1 MSLIR
6 IIARL
11 DVKGANLIK
20 GINLEGLR
28 VLGLPNNYARE
39 YYLDGIDE
47 LIYMDSVASLYGRNH
62 LASIIESTAQDVF
75 IPITVGG
82 GIRSIQD
89 VKDIL
94 RAGAD
99 KIALNSASIA
109 NPNLITEIALK
120 FGSQCVVSSIEA
132 RKISTGRWE
141 ALYDNGREKSGLDVV
156 EWAQLCVTKGA
167 GEILLTSVDKEG
179 TRRGFDVELVK
190 AVTSAVNVPV
200 IASGGMGSP
209 EDLVEVVKVGGADA
223 VAAAD
228 ILHYKRYDVPTIRR
242 VALSAGIKVR
252 EFIYE

>member
-11 DVKGANLIK
+11 DIKGANLIK

-28 VLGLPNNYARE
+28 VLGSPNDYARE
-39 YYLDGIDE
+39 YYLNGIDE

-62 LASIIESTAQDVF
+62 LATIIESTAQDVF

-82 GIRSIQD
+82 GIRSIQN

-132 RKISTGRWE
+132 RKIGAGKWE
-141 ALYDNGREKSGLDVV
+141 ALYENGREKSGLDVV

-209 EDLVEVVKVGGADA
+209 EDLVEVVKFGGADA

-228 ILHYKRYDVPTIRR
+228 ILHYKRSDVPTIRQ

-252 EFIYE
+252 EFTYE

>member
-11 DVKGANLIK
+11 DIKGSNLIK

-28 VLGLPNNYARE
+28 VVGSPNRYARE
-39 YYLDGIDE
+39 YYKSGIDE

-62 LASIIESTAQDVF
+62 LATIIESTASEVF

-82 GIRSIQD
+82 GIRTIQD
-89 VKDIL
+89 AKDIL

-132 RKISTGRWE
+132 KRVSSGKWE

-156 EWAQLCVTKGA
+156 EWAQLCVAKGA
-167 GEILLTSVDKEG
+167 GEILLTSVDNEG
-179 TRRGFDVELVK
+179 TRRGFDVDLVK
-190 AVTSAVNVPV
+190 AVTSSVNVPV

-209 EDLVEVVKVGGADA
+209 EDLVDVVKNGGANA

-228 ILHYKRYDVPTIRR
+228 ILHYKRFDIATVRK

-252 EFIYE
+252 EYMNE